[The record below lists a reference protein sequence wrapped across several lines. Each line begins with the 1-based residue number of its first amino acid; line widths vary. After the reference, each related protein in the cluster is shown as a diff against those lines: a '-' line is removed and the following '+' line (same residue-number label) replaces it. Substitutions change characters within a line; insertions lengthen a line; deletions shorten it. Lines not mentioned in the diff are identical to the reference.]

1 MPQFPP
7 HHHHPCVSPS
17 PRPRLFLLLFLLA
30 STSSAFLFQIYSV
43 THEDEE
49 LAVVVDPNLS
59 FENPRLPQ
67 AYIALQ
73 AWKSAIFSDP
83 FNFKATWDGSAV
95 CYMGA
100 YCAPSRAN
108 ASLTVAVGIDLNHA
122 DIAGYLPQELGLLAD
137 LALFHLNSNRFCGV
151 VHNTLC
157 RTRSRPELAEQ
168 QSLRGQVPALK
179 FLDLR
184 FNEFEGPV
192 PSQLFDKDLEAGL
205 GPGESWQMVRLG
217 GPVPSNPSPTLN
229 RGSSRAFTV
238 PSGFCPPSSKL
249 SWPEALQKEII
260 SFGAPTFHWAK
271 TRSAEESTGSTRSLP
286 GPLGVRGLDGDQ

>member
-7 HHHHPCVSPS
+7 HHHHPCVSP

-49 LAVVVDPNLS
+49 LDVVVDPNLS
-59 FENPRLPQ
+59 FENPRLRQ
-67 AYIALQ
+67 ADIALQ

-137 LALFHLNSNRFCGV
+137 LALSHLNSNRFCGV

-168 QSLRGQVPALK
+168 QSLRGQVPALE

-205 GPGESWQMVRLG
+205 GPGESWQMA
-217 GPVPSNPSPTLN
+217 TL
-229 RGSSRAFTV
+229 RSRCRSLLKKKKKKKKV
-238 PSGFCPPSSKL
+238 LK
-249 SWPEALQKEII
+249 KI
-260 SFGAPTFHWAK
+260 SFIYFLKYIYIFFIKITTCPAILLELTWRL
-271 TRSAEESTGSTRSLP
+271 TES
-286 GPLGVRGLDGDQ
+286 VKIFNEI